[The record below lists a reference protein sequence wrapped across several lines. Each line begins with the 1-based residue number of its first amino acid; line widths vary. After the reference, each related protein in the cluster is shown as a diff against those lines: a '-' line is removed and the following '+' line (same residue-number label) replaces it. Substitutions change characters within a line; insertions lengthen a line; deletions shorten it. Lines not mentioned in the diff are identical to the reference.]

1 MPSTMD
7 DRILFWDDQYDSILD
22 WYFRNPYTGIYTQLR
37 FAPGGDGQNVSLVGL
52 NFKDILAK
60 ADMSSSVSGVMN
72 PIYSLGVFI
81 NVIAQANA
89 VSALPQ
95 VPWRRKGYRAITALS
110 KSSAL
115 GIAEGATINL
125 ASDPVIES
133 YVQVNPD
140 PAEIRIVKR
149 FTHRLAFLSQV
160 ADTVTI
166 NDSMREM
173 EVAWRRSLDKD
184 ILQPVATARSNNFES
199 LERIAGDDTK
209 TADDATAADFNLYN
223 LTRSSNTWSRGSV
236 VDAGTGGAP
245 LTIAVLD
252 SLYQAQV
259 PFYTEFPTNKVFVT
273 GPNTLL
279 EWSRLE
285 AAKQRFSLEPVEFT
299 IGDGLRLSG
308 QRGGFVL
315 SAFRGQPIIFDDQV
329 ASTGSGAAVDNI
341 LSLDYSRESGLPR
354 VGVAWGR
361 PPEYFENADPV
372 VAGHA
377 VVGGFYGI
385 GQTYCVQFPS
395 QGKIFHLT

>member
-1 MPSTMD
+1 MTVSTD
-7 DRILFWDDQYDSILD
+7 EKIVFWDDQYDSVLD
-22 WYFRNPYTGIYTQLR
+22 WYLKNPYTGIQSSLR
-37 FAPGGDGQNVSLVGL
+37 MAGLGDGQHAALLGM
-52 NFKDILAK
+52 NFRDILAK
-60 ADMSSSVSGVMN
+60 ADVNSALSGAYN

-89 VSALPQ
+89 ISALPQ
-95 VPWRRKGYRAITALS
+95 QPWRRKGYRAITALS
-110 KSSAL
+110 KTSGL

-125 ASDPVIES
+125 SSDPVTES

-140 PAEIRIVKR
+140 PSEIRIVKR

-160 ADTVTI
+160 SDTITI
-166 NDSMREM
+166 NDTMREM

-184 ILQPVATARSNNFES
+184 ILQPVATARGNNFEA

-209 TADDATAADFNLYN
+209 TADDATATDFNLYN
-223 LTRSSNTWSRGSV
+223 MTRSSNTWSRGTV

-245 LTIAVLD
+245 LSIALLD
-252 SLYQAQV
+252 TLYGTQF
-259 PFYTEFPTNKVFVT
+259 PYYTEFPAGKAFITR
-273 GPNTLL
+273 PDTLL
-279 EWSRLE
+279 EWSRIE

-299 IGDGLRLSG
+299 VGDGIRFSG

-315 SAFRGQPIIFDDQV
+315 GAFRGQPIVPDDQV
-329 ASTGSGAAVDNI
+329 NATGSGATVGDI
-341 LSLDYSRESGLPR
+341 LSMDFSREGGVPR

-385 GQTYCVQFPS
+385 GQAYCVHFPS